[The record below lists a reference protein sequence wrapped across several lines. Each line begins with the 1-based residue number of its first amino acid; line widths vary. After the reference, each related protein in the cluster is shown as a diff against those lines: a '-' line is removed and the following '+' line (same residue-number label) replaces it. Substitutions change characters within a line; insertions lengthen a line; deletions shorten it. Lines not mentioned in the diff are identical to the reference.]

1 MLVARE
7 EQGDHVWPSFRNET
21 QDMLK
26 PAIKPLVDD
35 KDRNSGINDRKDDVK

>member
-26 PAIKPLVDD
+26 PAMKPLADNE
-35 KDRNSGINDRKDDVK
+35 DRNGGTGDKEDDVK